1 MEERKL
7 EVLKFNISTKEDR
20 KTKVNMSSIDGVD
33 LLDTFFKHFIQ
44 FIESL
49 EPNERTKRVVK
60 LGDSFNKPKGIRTV
74 SGILETGKYGKEE
87 KVVDVTKKDI
97 EAVFKIHKNHSV
109 QKPFFFLV
117 CIPRIKDEGLIILER
132 EGQFGI
138 KSLFTFLFHTF
149 VEANFPLHIVQYSN
163 FVDDE
168 VVKNFIQNG
177 AYNSISLTR
186 TSLPQDI
193 ADRYGL
199 EMFENNDYVIELSIK
214 AKGKKHIT
222 GDSRKRIREVFE
234 SNPDGFFSSESFTQ
248 LGFDENAVVKV
259 NATYRNSKRT
269 IDLSQTMRFRPYYD
283 INVDLNETGHS
294 SFDSIEQE
302 AVKLM
307 KDFNLDLF

>member
-7 EVLKFNISTKEDR
+7 EVLKFSISTKDDR

-33 LLDTFFKHFIQ
+33 LLDIFFKHFIQ

-49 EPNERTKRVVK
+49 EPDERTKRVVK
-60 LGDSFNKPKGIRTV
+60 LGDSFNKPKGVRSI
-74 SGILETGKYGKEE
+74 SGIIETGKYGKEE
-87 KVVDVTKKDI
+87 KVVDVNKKDI
-97 EAVFKIHKNHSV
+97 DAVFKIHKNHSV
-109 QKPFFFLV
+109 QKPFFFLI
-117 CIPRIKDEGLIILER
+117 CIPRIKNEGLIILER

-138 KSLFTFLFHTF
+138 KALFTFLFHTF
-149 VEANFPLHIVQYSN
+149 VEQNFPLHIVQYSN
-163 FVDDE
+163 FIDDQI
-168 VVKNFIQNG
+168 VKNYIEKG

-199 EMFENNDYVIELSIK
+199 EMFENNDYIIELSIK

-222 GDSRKRIREVFE
+222 GDARKKVKEIFE

-248 LGFDENAVVKV
+248 LGFDENATVKV
-259 NATYRNSKRT
+259 NATYKNSKRT

-283 INVDLNETGHS
+283 INVELNDTGHS
-294 SFDSIEQE
+294 SFNSIEQE
-302 AVKLM
+302 AINLM
-307 KDFNLDLF
+307 NDFNLDLY

>member
-7 EVLKFNISTKEDR
+7 EVLKFSISTKEDR
-20 KTKVNMSSIDGVD
+20 NIKLNMSSIDGVD
-33 LLDTFFKHFIQ
+33 LLDTFFRHFIQ
-44 FIESL
+44 FIESI
-49 EPNERTKRVVK
+49 EPDDRTKRVVK
-60 LGDSFNKPKGIRTV
+60 LGDSFNKPEGFRSV
-74 SGILETGKYGKEE
+74 SGIIETGKYGKEE

-117 CIPRIKDEGLIILER
+117 CIPRIKNEGLIILER

-138 KSLFTFLFHTF
+138 KALFTFLFHSF
-149 VEANFPLHIVQYSN
+149 VEQNFPFHIVKYSN

-168 VVKNFIQNG
+168 VVKNYIQKG
-177 AYNSISLTR
+177 AYNCISLTR

-199 EMFENNDYVIELSIK
+199 EIFENDDYIIELSIR

-222 GDSRKRIREVFE
+222 GKAQKRIKEIFE
-234 SNPDGFFSSESFTQ
+234 SNPDGFFSTESFTQ
-248 LGFDENAVVKV
+248 IGFDENATVKV
-259 NATYRNSKRT
+259 NATYKNSKRT

-283 INVDLNETGHS
+283 IFVELNETGHS
-294 SFDSIEQE
+294 SFDSIESE
-302 AVKLM
+302 AIKLM